1 MNPMSDKTAKAG
13 TLLMISDGN
22 YSSYQVKGF
31 FVVLTEFQPK
41 ALLEEFSPE
50 STAPDKPTVR
60 HFEPTEFLAFLL
72 KKGLLLE
79 VSYGELCGV
88 ATMGVRMAM
97 MACTSGLS
105 ETRDLLE

>member
-79 VSYGELCGV
+79 VSYGELWCGDYGR
-88 ATMGVRMAM
+88 AHGDDGVHFWPIGNERF
-97 MACTSGLS
+97 T
-105 ETRDLLE
+105 